1 MAFPSNVSRRQ
12 FLLSSAAALAV
23 PYIIPRS
30 VRGANDRIV
39 TGHVGVG
46 RQGTFNLKKFRDL
59 AEPAALCD
67 VDKGHLAAAMKLA
80 QEDEDPK
87 KCDGYGDYRRLLD
100 RKDID
105 AVVVT
110 TPDHWHAP
118 ITIHACQAGKDVY
131 CEKPLTLTIAEGRKT
146 VEAARKNNR
155 IVQTGS
161 QQRSEYNGMF
171 RLACE
176 LVRSGRIGKLQQV
189 LVGIPRVNFDGDA
202 VPDSDP
208 PAALDYDYW
217 LGPAPMKPYNE
228 KHVHYLFRFFWDYSG
243 GQMTNFGAHHLDI
256 AQWGM
261 NMDNSGP
268 IAIEGTATYD
278 PKQRFEV
285 PATSRVS
292 YQYENGVRV
301 ILGQEQAD
309 IPQGATFIGSEGRIF
324 VDRKSIKSDP
334 QEVVAIKLG
343 DQDVHLYKAAS
354 HHQNF
359 LDCVKSREL
368 PICDVEIGHRSAT
381 VCHLGNIALRLDRK
395 IQWDPSAEQIVGEAE
410 AAKWLDRPR
419 RAPYTL

>member
-1 MAFPSNVSRRQ
+1 MTAPSNLSRRH
-12 FLLSSAAALAV
+12 FLLSSAAAIAV

-30 VRGANDRIV
+30 VSGANERIT

-46 RQGTFNLKKFRDL
+46 RQGTANLKKFLQL

-67 VDKGHLAAAMKLA
+67 VDKDHLAVALKEVEKVKDAR
-80 QEDEDPK
+80 
-87 KCDGYGDYRRLLD
+87 KCEGYGDYRRILD

-105 AVVVT
+105 AVVIT

-118 ITIHACQAGKDVY
+118 ITIHACEAGKDVY

-146 VEAARKNNR
+146 VEAARKHNR

-161 QQRSEYNGMF
+161 QQRSEYKGMF
-171 RLACE
+171 RHAAE
-176 LVRSGRIGKLQQV
+176 LVRSGKIGKLEQI
-189 LVGIPRVNFDGDA
+189 LVGIPKVNFDGAA
-202 VPDSDP
+202 VPDSKA
-208 PAALDYDYW
+208 PAALDYDFW
-217 LGPAPMKPYNE
+217 LGPAPLKPYNE

-243 GQMTNFGAHHLDI
+243 GQMTNFGAHHIDI
-256 AQWGM
+256 AQWAL

-268 IAIEGTATYD
+268 ISAEGTATYD
-278 PKQRFEV
+278 PDRRYEV
-285 PATSRVS
+285 PSTCRVNFL
-292 YQYENGVRV
+292 YENGVRM
-301 ILGQEQAD
+301 ILGQEQKD

-324 VDRKSIKSDP
+324 VDRNKITSEPK
-334 QEVVAIKLG
+334 EVVQIQIG
-343 DQDVHLYKAAS
+343 DNDVHLYKAQG

-381 VCHLGNIALRLDRK
+381 VCHLGNLALRLNRK
-395 IQWDPSAEQIVGEAE
+395 ITWDPSAEQIVGDAE
-410 AAKWLDRPR
+410 ASTWLERPR